1 MLLFSE
7 IAHSLKKII
16 SERNSSN
23 VNHPQGFLNDF
34 SFVEEM
40 LNEERSEFEVSF
52 LLLSPWNSLEL
63 LLLLNSFSFSFMM
76 KCILLFLCI
85 KAYFSFFF

>member
-1 MLLFSE
+1 MVLFTE

-16 SERNSSN
+16 SERKSSN

-34 SFVEEM
+34 SLVEEM

-52 LLLSPWNSLEL
+52 LSV
-63 LLLLNSFSFSFMM
+63 
-76 KCILLFLCI
+76 FLC
-85 KAYFSFFF
+85 ALEFSGTSTNFF